1 MLIERRQRNINQQSR
16 CNGHERLIQ
25 LALKRLT
32 PNGGVQKIMTLQNQV
47 LNEHLLS
54 NSQQLTPIL
63 THSNVPK
70 AFIVNRTVKSIER
83 KHQKSF
89 LQLVYCYFFSSS
101 AIRWRPTVHWVY
113 CQPLTHLPPSAPV
126 NWVSIGSGNGLSP
139 VRRQTITWTNAGL
152 LSIGLLGKISVK
164 FESEFYH
171 FHPRK
176 CIWNCCLS
184 KFCLGEVS

>member
-1 MLIERRQRNINQQSR
+1 MVTSD
-16 CNGHERLIQ
+16 CIQ

-32 PNGGVQKIMTLQNQV
+32 PSGGVQKIMTLQKQV

-89 LQLVYCYFFSSS
+89 LQLVYSYFFSSS

-113 CQPLTHLPPSAPV
+113 CQSLTHLPPSAAV

-139 VRRQTITWTNAGL
+139 VRRQTITWTNANL
-152 LSIGLLGKISVK
+152 LSIGLLGRNFSEIWIGILPFPSKKMHLKLFSVK
-164 FESEFYH
+164 ILF
-171 FHPRK
+171 RGR
-176 CIWNCCLS
+176 WVN
-184 KFCLGEVS
+184 V